1 MKIVIF
7 GLTVSSSWGNGHA
20 TLWRGLIGALNR
32 RGHTVTFFE
41 RDLPFYSSTRDLTDL
56 PGRSQLRLYTSF
68 EDIQAEARQA
78 CNSADLALSTS
89 FCPDGRDA
97 SALLLESNAATKAFY
112 DLDTPVTLSRLGAG
126 ASVPYLPDDGLGAFD
141 LVLSY
146 TGGRA
151 LTELQTRLGAR
162 RVSPLYG
169 WVDPEA
175 HRPVPPVDR
184 FRCDLSY
191 LGTYAADRQPALE
204 TLFVEP
210 ARRLSDRRFVIGGA
224 QYPDTFPWVPN
235 LLFVQ
240 HMPPA
245 EHPGFFCSSRLTL
258 NVTRQAMAEYG
269 FCPSGRLFEAAGC
282 GAPIVSDTWEGLSSF
297 FTPGEEIL
305 PARTT
310 ADVLDALSLS
320 DAELDR
326 VAKAARARTLEE
338 HTAEARVQQLEA
350 LCGSSPET
358 APTITP
364 SRHLSLAA
372 SS

>member
-20 TLWRGLIGALNR
+20 TLWRGLIRALTR

-41 RDLPFYSSTRDLTDL
+41 RDLPFYSSTRDLTHL
-56 PGRSQLRLYTSF
+56 PGPSRLRLYTTF
-68 EDIQAEARQA
+68 EEVESEARRA
-78 CNSADLALSTS
+78 CDTADLALSTS
-89 FCPDGRDA
+89 FCPDGRAA
-97 SALLLESNAATKAFY
+97 SSLLLESNAATKAFY
-112 DLDTPVTLSRLGAG
+112 DLDTPVTLSQLSTGDT
-126 ASVPYLPDDGLGAFD
+126 VPYLPDVGLGAFD

-151 LTELQTRLGAR
+151 LAELQTRLGAR

-204 TLFVEP
+204 TLFVDP
-210 ARRLSDRRFVIGGA
+210 ARQLSHRRFVIGGA

-235 LLFVQ
+235 LYFVQ

-245 EHPGFFCSSRLTL
+245 EHPAFFCSSRLTL
-258 NVTRQAMAEYG
+258 NVTRQAMADYG
-269 FCPSGRLFEAAGC
+269 FCPSGRLFEAASC
-282 GAPIVSDTWEGLSSF
+282 GTPIITDTWEGLDSF
-297 FTPGEEIL
+297 FTPGTEIL

-310 ADVLDALSLS
+310 TDVLDALSLT
-320 DAELDR
+320 DVELKRIAE
-326 VAKAARARTLEE
+326 AARARTLHK
-338 HTAEARVQQLEA
+338 HTAEARAQQLED
-350 LCGSSPET
+350 LCASSTRATPKLTLPE
-358 APTITP
+358 
-364 SRHLSLAA
+364 HHSLAEM
-372 SS
+372 